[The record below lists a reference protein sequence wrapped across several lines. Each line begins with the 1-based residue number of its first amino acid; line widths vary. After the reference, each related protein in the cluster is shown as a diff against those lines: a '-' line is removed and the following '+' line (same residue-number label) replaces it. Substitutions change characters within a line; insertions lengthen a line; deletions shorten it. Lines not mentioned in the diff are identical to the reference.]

1 MFFMQNEISSG
12 TMLGI
17 VLIALAAVI
26 GLGFGVFSIAK
37 GVSNEGVVNVQDNL
51 GTVSQSAYD
60 DFDNKIVTG
69 TQVKAAYKQFQ
80 GKPVAIL
87 INTQALNNGVKN
99 YPSHKAYVHKTMP
112 GDVAYIN
119 YNAVLATDSGGSTE
133 PAFLA
138 SALGG
143 TALGST
149 GTTTTISVDTTNTG
163 LIKSAFGFYINS
175 SNGKIVYDS
184 NIGGFDTAGCSEF
197 ISTSA
202 KYTANLVK
210 DSSQAIIGIAF
221 TQLKR

>member
-1 MFFMQNEISSG
+1 MQNEISSG

-51 GTVSQSAYD
+51 GSVSQSAYD

-80 GKPVAIL
+80 GKSVAIL

-99 YPSHKAYVHKTMP
+99 YPLHKAYVHKT
-112 GDVAYIN
+112 GTGGTAYIN
-119 YNAVLATDSGGSTE
+119 YNAILASDSAGAE

-138 SALGG
+138 SAAAG
-143 TALGST
+143 TALGSI
-149 GTTTTISVDTTNTG
+149 GTTTAIEVDSTNSG
-163 LIKSAFGFYINS
+163 LIKSKVSFHIGTS
-175 SNGKIVYDS
+175 DGKVVYDS
-184 NIGGFDTAGCSEF
+184 NIGGFDTAGNSEF
-197 ISTSA
+197 ISSSA
-202 KYTANLVK
+202 KFQSNLIK
-210 DSSQAIIGIAF
+210 DASQTTVGVAF